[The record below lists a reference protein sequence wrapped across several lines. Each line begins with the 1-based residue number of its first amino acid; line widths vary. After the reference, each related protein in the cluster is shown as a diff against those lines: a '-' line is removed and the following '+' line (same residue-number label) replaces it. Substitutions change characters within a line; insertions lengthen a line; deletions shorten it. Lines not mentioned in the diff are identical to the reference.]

1 MSYKNKKSRPK
12 RKNHNVSRKNKKNV
26 KKINKTKLII
36 ASSIL
41 LIAIFGVTK
50 LTMGVGK
57 VINDRKSIVKKESI
71 VKGESIEDKTVEEQ
85 FSLDTENIT
94 IDKKYTVF
102 IDPGHGGNDP
112 GNLGVVN
119 NKDKKVFEKDIALE
133 ISKKVAK
140 ILSNQNDIQVVIS
153 RTEDK
158 YLSKEERSNM
168 ANAQN
173 ADVLVSIHLN
183 AQQGDNSAAGVESYY
198 SPKSQDD
205 SDRLA
210 KKIQETIVSYI
221 NVRDRG
227 VKQGN
232 LEVLNR
238 AGMPAALIE
247 CGFLTN
253 PDEEKK
259 LLSDSYQNQL
269 AEGIAQGILSYLD
282 GKK

>member
-1 MSYKNKKSRPK
+1 MSYKNKKSRPTS
-12 RKNHNVSRKNKKNV
+12 KNHKIRRKKK
-26 KKINKTKLII
+26 KKINKTKLMISFL
-36 ASSIL
+36 AL
-41 LIAIFGVTK
+41 FIAIFGVNK
-50 LTMGVGK
+50 LTMEV
-57 VINDRKSIVKKESI
+57 VNFINDKKNIVKKESA
-71 VKGESIEDKTVEEQ
+71 VKGESIESEIPEEQ
-85 FSLDTENIT
+85 FNLDIESASIN
-94 IDKKYTVF
+94 KKYTVF

-119 NKDKKVFEKDIALE
+119 NKDNKVFEKDVTLE

-153 RTEDK
+153 RTEDR
-158 YLSKEERSNM
+158 YLSKEDRANM
-168 ANAQN
+168 ANSQN

-183 AQQGDNSAAGVESYY
+183 AQQGDNSASGVESYY

-205 SDRLA
+205 SNILA
-210 KKIQETIVSYI
+210 KKIQDTIVSYI
-221 NVRDRG
+221 DVRDRG

-253 PDEEKK
+253 PEEEQK
-259 LLSDSYQNQL
+259 LLSDSYQNKL

-282 GKK
+282 NKK

>member
-1 MSYKNKKSRPK
+1 MSYKNKKNRPK
-12 RKNHNVSRKNKKNV
+12 RQNHNLSRKNKKNV

-85 FSLDTENIT
+85 FSLNTENIT

-158 YLSKEERSNM
+158 YLSKEERANM

-221 NVRDRG
+221 KVRDRG

-259 LLSDSYQNQL
+259 LLSDNYQNQL
-269 AEGIAQGILSYLD
+269 AEGIAQGVLSYLD